1 MLALAAAPNERGS
14 VKYNNCAK
22 SDINKTSRRNT
33 VFKIFFK
40 KKGILI
46 ASRRKKWLW
55 KEFDTTARRER
66 SKSGFRV
73 RLTRVSHSLRKR
85 G

>member
-1 MLALAAAPNERGS
+1 MLARAAAPNERGS
-14 VKYNNCAK
+14 VEYNNCAK

-33 VFKIFFK
+33 VFSK
-40 KKGILI
+40 KKRILI

-66 SKSGFRV
+66 SKSGF
-73 RLTRVSHSLRKR
+73 S

>member
-22 SDINKTSRRNT
+22 SDIYKTSRRNT
-33 VFKIFFK
+33 VFKIK
-40 KKGILI
+40 KREFLLRVVAKNGSGKNSILQPGV
-46 ASRRKKWLW
+46 R
-55 KEFDTTARRER
+55 
-66 SKSGFRV
+66 GPRV
-73 RLTRVSHSLRKR
+73 VFGL

>member
-1 MLALAAAPNERGS
+1 MLALAAKPNERGS

-22 SDINKTSRRNT
+22 SDINNKTSRRNT
-33 VFKIFFK
+33 VFFKK

-55 KEFDTTARRER
+55 KEFDTTARRAR
-66 SKSGFRV
+66 SKKGFRV
-73 RLTRVSHSLRKR
+73 RLTRVSHSPRKR
-85 G
+85 D

>member
-1 MLALAAAPNERGS
+1 MLARAAAPNERGL

-33 VFKIFFK
+33 VFQKQK
-40 KKGILI
+40 E
-46 ASRRKKWLW
+46 
-55 KEFDTTARRER
+55 KEFLLRVVA
-66 SKSGFRV
+66 KNGSGKNSIQPGVRGLRV
-73 RLTRVSHSLRKR
+73 VFGL

>member
-33 VFKIFFK
+33 VFKK
-40 KKGILI
+40 KKEEFLLRVVAKNGSGKNSILQPGV
-46 ASRRKKWLW
+46 
-55 KEFDTTARRER
+55 
-66 SKSGFRV
+66 SGLRV
-73 RLTRVSHSLRKR
+73 VFGL